1 MLNYTKIK
9 DVKDPTGNREED
21 AGYDFYIP
29 ADWNNSKPMKLYIG
43 EQVNIPSGIKVIL
56 PHSTMLTMFN
66 KSGVAL
72 KKGLT
77 VGACIIDES
86 YRGEIHLNLF
96 KVVKGTQDEKDENGF
111 YTVLTPG
118 EKIVQGVICPIINS
132 KMEYINNEEY
142 DNMPKTSRDSGG
154 FGSTGVN

>member
-29 ADWNNSKPMKLYIG
+29 ADWNDSKPMKLYIG

-56 PHSTMLTMFN
+56 PHSAMLTMFN

-96 KVVKGTQDEKDENGF
+96 KVVKGTKDEKDENGF

-132 KMEYINNEEY
+132 KMECINNEEY